1 MMGETRA
8 ELERLYRE
16 VGPCVLAYLRRRAA
30 DPSVAEELL
39 QETFVAVAEDPA
51 SLERAVSERAWL
63 IGIAR
68 NLLHRHFRM
77 KGGRIGSTPSGAEAG
92 SRPVPVPLD
101 QVTEAESPEDPRV
114 EAMRRAID
122 RLGETQREVLGLRLG
137 QDLSYAEIAEALAI
151 PIGTVRSRMHSAVGA
166 LRTWA
171 RETGLE
177 KILEG

>member
-1 MMGETRA
+1 MGEART

-16 VGPCVLAYLRRRAA
+16 VGPCVLSYLRRRTA

-39 QETFVAVAEDPA
+39 QETFVAVAQDPA
-51 SLERAVSERAWL
+51 SLERAVSQRSWL

-68 NLLHRHFRM
+68 NLLRRHFRM
-77 KGGRIGSTPSGAEAG
+77 KGGRIGSTPSGGEKAG
-92 SRPVPVPLD
+92 SRPGPFPLE
-101 QVTEAESPEDPRV
+101 QVTQTESPEDPRA

-122 RLGETQREVLGLRLG
+122 RLGEAQREVLGLRLG

-151 PIGTVRSRMHSAVGA
+151 PIGTVRSRIHSAVGA